1 MLEYILC
8 NNNFKNKLNIKIMLL
23 YNNKI
28 KFLNIMKNINFK
40 ENTDEYNDITRNLDK
55 LLLKYI
61 KYSIELDNNDYASL
75 LTQHINVKFID
86 ERIQI
91 IKNYIN
97 KLNIL
102 IKYPLIE
109 QRTEKWFEMRKKCL
123 TASDLFDGIS
133 KNNNLLAKK
142 KAGVYIDNTDFT
154 SIIPLK
160 WGTMFEDMALRSYSQ
175 YNSNIKIHEFGLI
188 DNDNI
193 KNFGASPDGI
203 SELGIMIEIKCPY
216 SRKIKKYVI
225 PEKYYYQIQGQLAVC
240 ELEECD
246 YVECDFGIINNEEEY
261 IKHVYDNK
269 LNNKNHGIIAQYYS
283 VEKNVYSYLYSDPYL
298 YNEECIKNIHQK
310 INVYNDINYEYQ
322 KKIYWYLKEI
332 YIQRVN
338 FNKNLWETIPEKIN
352 LFWSKV
358 IECKNLPIEYKEV
371 KKPVKFNFITDN
383 N

>member
-1 MLEYILC
+1 M
-8 NNNFKNKLNIKIMLL
+8 
-23 YNNKI
+23 
-28 KFLNIMKNINFK
+28 
-40 ENTDEYNDITRNLDK
+40 D
-55 LLLKYI
+55 LLLFI
-61 KYSIELDNNDYASL
+61 IVIL
-75 LTQHINVKFID
+75 L
-86 ERIQI
+86 
-91 IKNYIN
+91 
-97 KLNIL
+97 IL
-102 IKYPLIE
+102 IIYFISINY
-109 QRTEKWFEMRKKCL
+109 KKTHL
-123 TASDLFDGIS
+123 
-133 KNNNLLAKK
+133 N
-142 KAGVYIDNTDFT
+142 
-154 SIIPLK
+154 
-160 WGTMFEDMALRSYSQ
+160 
-175 YNSNIKIHEFGLI
+175 NIKIHEFGLI

-216 SRKIKKYVI
+216 SRKIKKDVI